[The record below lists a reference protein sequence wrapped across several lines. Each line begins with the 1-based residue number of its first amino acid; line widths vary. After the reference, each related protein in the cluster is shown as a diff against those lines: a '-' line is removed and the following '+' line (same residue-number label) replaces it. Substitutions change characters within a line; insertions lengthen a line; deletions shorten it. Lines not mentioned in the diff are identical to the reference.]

1 MFLNQLFRGNV
12 ANIFFNQIKNL
23 NNSQYMRPCFRTT
36 YLVHSVLNLNLN
48 WDTRKKC
55 DAVYSKR
62 KEKNNFLTEIHY

>member
-23 NNSQYMRPCFRTT
+23 NNSQYMRPCFHTT

-48 WDTRKKC
+48 WDTRKN
-55 DAVYSKR
+55 VTQSIQ
-62 KEKNNFLTEIHY
+62 KEKKNNFLTEIHY